1 MSIRVVLLATCLL
14 AAQALAGSSYEASKA
29 ELESLYQRLQE
40 HWPSHDLHR
49 KRLINSQRAWLSFR
63 DAECEFVSTDVDHTS
78 HIDNYEQCAQALTLE
93 RSRAL
98 RRYLQCADNDTACA
112 VVAP

>member
-1 MSIRVVLLATCLL
+1 MSIRVVLLAICLL
-14 AAQALAGSSYEASKA
+14 AAQAQAGSSYEASKA
-29 ELESLYQRLQE
+29 ELESFYQQLKD
-40 HWPSHDLHR
+40 HWPSNDLHR

-63 DAECEFVSTDVDHTS
+63 DAECEFVTTDVDHTS
-78 HIDNYEQCAQALTLE
+78 HIDDYELCAQALTVE

-98 RRYLQCADNDTACA
+98 QRYLQCADLDTACA